1 MHYQNLGR
9 GEGLRRHAENLKVR
23 EGHLKQT
30 RNYNQEENKS
40 VCSMKTK
47 CTVESGDKKFGDNI
61 SNVCNIFTVFVSP
74 LFVCMLFVIIQN
86 LGSFNS
92 R

>member
-40 VCSMKTK
+40 ACSMKTK
-47 CTVESGDKKFGDNI
+47 CTVESGDKKFVNNI
-61 SNVCNIFTVFVSP
+61 SNVYNILTVFVFP
-74 LFVCMLFVIIQN
+74 LFVCILFVIIQN
-86 LGSFNS
+86 LKSFIS
-92 R
+92 P

>member
-1 MHYQNLGR
+1 
-9 GEGLRRHAENLKVR
+9 
-23 EGHLKQT
+23 
-30 RNYNQEENKS
+30 
-40 VCSMKTK
+40 MKTK
-47 CTVESGDKKFGDNI
+47 WTVESGDEKFVDNI

>member
-40 VCSMKTK
+40 VCSMKTN